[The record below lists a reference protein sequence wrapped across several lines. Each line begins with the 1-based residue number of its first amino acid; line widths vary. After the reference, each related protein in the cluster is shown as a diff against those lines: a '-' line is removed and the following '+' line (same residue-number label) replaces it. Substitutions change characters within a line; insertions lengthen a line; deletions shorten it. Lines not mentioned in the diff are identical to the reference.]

1 MSLREQKDFKHRIMK
16 TKNSESNGPGFG
28 EERDGPYQNDVAR
41 FMKVPLRRSFS
52 KGRVVSMEK
61 KEPPESFLR
70 SKNGAFFE
78 SKTKHGGDFFCLGSH
93 TFRNML
99 NSRA

>member
-61 KEPPESFLR
+61 RSRRRAFCEEKMGHFL
-70 SKNGAFFE
+70 SQKQNMGEIFFVWDLTPFE
-78 SKTKHGGDFFCLGSH
+78 TC
-93 TFRNML
+93 
-99 NSRA
+99 